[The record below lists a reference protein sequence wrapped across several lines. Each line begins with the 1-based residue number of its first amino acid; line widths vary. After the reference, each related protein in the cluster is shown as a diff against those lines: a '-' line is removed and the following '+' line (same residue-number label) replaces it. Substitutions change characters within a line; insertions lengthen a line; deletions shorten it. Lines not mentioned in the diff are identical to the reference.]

1 MQNNFDIRHMMR
13 FAGIQECDDDE
24 TILEKFSILFTKVLN
39 TTGGIRM
46 DDYSWKFSYIDGGD
60 KTKFEKIG
68 PDGVV
73 ASLEMDSDTFEYTG
87 TNLED
92 PDIQKILHF
101 MALGIFFGE

>member
-13 FAGIQECDDDE
+13 FAGIQECDDDD
-24 TILEKFSILFTKVLN
+24 TILEKFAILFTKVLN

-73 ASLEMDSDTFEYTG
+73 ADLKMDSDTFEYTG